1 VITVQCLQ
9 FLLLILLA
17 FPSPLA
23 HAAKSQTDFDLNK
36 GNSWYRYHVEWK
48 DGDGDRD
55 EVDFTV
61 AAKRSEKDL
70 DARTRFSKQAAAE
83 FQAKAVKKYA
93 KTLGKSVK
101 LKASAKGGVVR
112 ISASGTDLGKVQSA
126 LREARAVQREAF
138 TEYLEGHHFF
148 EIKPR
153 TVSWDH
159 AKLAAAYADD
169 VAPLAVALAE
179 ETDDDREFAERALSF
194 VQAIPYEKRET
205 DVYRKPMAVL
215 ARNKGDCDSKSVLY
229 LALLRA
235 HDPDLPLTA
244 IYIKNHMLVGVGLD
258 KEVGDKAIRRKG
270 QRYLYAEPA
279 GPAQLP
285 VGDSPAKH
293 RSKVA
298 AGKLRVVP

>member
-1 VITVQCLQ
+1 MVRSAC
-9 FLLLILLA
+9 LLA
-17 FPSPLA
+17 LVVTLLPSTSSW
-23 HAAKSQTDFDLNK
+23 AAKSQTDFDLDK
-36 GNSWYRYHVEWK
+36 GKNLYRYHVEWK

-55 EVDFTV
+55 EVDFAV

-70 DARTRFSKQAAAE
+70 DARTRFSKQQAAE

-93 KTLGKSVK
+93 KTLGKGVE
-101 LKASAKGGVVR
+101 LKASAKDGVVR
-112 ISASGTDLGKVQSA
+112 ISASGSDLGQVQSA
-126 LREARAVQREAF
+126 LREARKVEGEAF
-138 TEYLEGHHFF
+138 ADYLESHHFF
-148 EIKPR
+148 EIKAR

-169 VAPLAVALAE
+169 VAPLAEALAE
-179 ETDDDREFAERALSF
+179 GTDSDREYAERALSF

-244 IYIKNHMLVGVGLD
+244 IYIRNHMLVGVGLD
-258 KEVGDKAIRRKG
+258 KEMGDKALRRQG
-270 QRYLYAEPA
+270 QRYLFAEPA
-279 GPAQLP
+279 GPALLP

-293 RSKVA
+293 RSKVG
-298 AGKLRVVP
+298 AGKVRAVP